1 MSIIFGGPIG
11 WSGVCYDP
19 VSIRAMAGAVQAG
32 SMVAKGYGERNMAR
46 AEGDASMRAAE
57 VEAAGLRER
66 AKEERAAANYA
77 ASERREAAEKVMG
90 RQVALAAASGG
101 GTGGTI
107 LDIIGET
114 AARGELQAQ
123 GEKYKGEQVA
133 RGLESKAELGTWQ
146 AGTRAK
152 ALRQKGD
159 AAFTGSIFE
168 GAVKGMDTVYKY
180 GEHEGL
186 WKREEKPDSDETDPR
201 TGWRTRV
208 YKAKR

>member
-1 MSIIFGGPIG
+1 MAMSEIQ
-11 WSGVCYDP
+11 
-19 VSIRAMAGAVQAG
+19 ALAGLVQAG
-32 SMVAKGYGERNMAR
+32 SKIAGGYGERNAMR
-46 AEGDASMRAAE
+46 AEAQAMERAAA

-66 AKEERAAANYA
+66 AKEERGAANYA
-77 ASERREAAEKVMG
+77 ARERREKAEQVMG
-90 RQVALAAASGG
+90 RQVAVAAASGG

-107 LDIIGET
+107 LDLIGET

-133 RGLESKAELGTWQ
+133 RGLEDKAALGTWQ
-146 AGTRAK
+146 AGTRARS
-152 ALRQKGD
+152 ARQKGD

-168 GAVKGMDTVYKY
+168 GTAKGIDSVYKY
-180 GEHEGL
+180 GDREGW
-186 WKREEKPDSDETDPR
+186 WKREEKADSDETDPR